1 MSRQIYVHPNLVE
14 IFSTENVRDSHV
26 SGAPSL
32 PAISRDTGG
41 VGTCVPGKLRIL
53 SVLKANRRLVAYAQA
68 LRPGALAV
76 DVNEQ
81 NVAGRSF
88 YEALGFVVIGR
99 SPLDDTG
106 RPYPILHMRR
116 DAPGGAEGSRAAL
129 VYATLMNA
137 RDSGESPCC

>member
-1 MSRQIYVHPNLVE
+1 VTDELLTPGMSRQIYVPPNLVE
-14 IFSTENVRDSHV
+14 IFQLRTLETRHV

-81 NVAGRSF
+81 NVAERS
-88 YEALGFVVIGR
+88 A
-99 SPLDDTG
+99 STK
-106 RPYPILHMRR
+106 HS
-116 DAPGGAEGSRAAL
+116 AS
-129 VYATLMNA
+129 
-137 RDSGESPCC
+137 S

>member
-1 MSRQIYVHPNLVE
+1 M
-14 IFSTENVRDSHV
+14 

-81 NVAGRSF
+81 NWPARSF

-116 DAPGGAEGSRAAL
+116 GAPL
-129 VYATLMNA
+129 
-137 RDSGESPCC
+137 DSGKESTTVLVKPPQP

>member
-1 MSRQIYVHPNLVE
+1 MTDELLTPGMSRQIYVHPNLVE
-14 IFSTENVRDSHV
+14 IFSTENVRDSPV

-88 YEALGFVVIGR
+88 YEALGFVVIVDHR
-99 SPLDDTG
+99 STTP
-106 RPYPILHMRR
+106 
-116 DAPGGAEGSRAAL
+116 DAPTQYCICVEMRL
-129 VYATLMNA
+129 VVQKDRVLLSS
-137 RDSGESPCC
+137 SGLRL